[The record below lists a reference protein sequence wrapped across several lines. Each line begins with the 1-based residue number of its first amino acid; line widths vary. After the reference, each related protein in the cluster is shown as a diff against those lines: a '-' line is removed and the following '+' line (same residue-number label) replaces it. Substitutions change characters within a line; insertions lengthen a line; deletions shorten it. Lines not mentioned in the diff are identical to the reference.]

1 MINFKLGSFEN
12 SFVSINVLNLNVLS
26 KNNISTDSNKT
37 NSFDLYKLHL
47 LSLISK
53 LYETSHFEVD
63 NPTMNIELVKSFYNV
78 AIKLTID
85 LDVTPSQFEYYK
97 LNFGAKN
104 ISGKSELTEYLI
116 NQRNNIS
123 TNGSR
128 YLLGFRSV
136 YFILRENIEKI
147 DCEYFLQIIK
157 MLKPFFVN
165 YKHKE
170 LFIPNH
176 FSC

>member
-1 MINFKLGSFEN
+1 MINFNLGGFEN
-12 SFVSINVLNLNVLS
+12 NFISINVLNLNILS
-26 KNNISTDSNKT
+26 KNFVSPDNNK
-37 NSFDLYKLHL
+37 NKSFNLYKLHL

-53 LYETSHFEVD
+53 LYEFPHFEID
-63 NPTMNIELVKSFYNV
+63 NPKMNIELVKSFYDV

-104 ISGKSELTEYLI
+104 ISGEPELTEYLI

-123 TNGSR
+123 TNDSR
-128 YLLGFRSV
+128 YLLGFRSI

-157 MLKPFFVN
+157 MLKPFFVS
-165 YKHKE
+165 YKYKE

-176 FSC
+176 FSY